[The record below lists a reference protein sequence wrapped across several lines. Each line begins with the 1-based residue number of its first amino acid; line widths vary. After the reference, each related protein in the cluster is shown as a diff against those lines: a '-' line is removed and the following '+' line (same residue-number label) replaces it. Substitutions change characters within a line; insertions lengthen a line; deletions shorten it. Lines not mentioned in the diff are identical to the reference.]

1 MSIFKNPK
9 IVVLIVTILV
19 LGGWHYA
26 TAPSAAQ
33 IALSNVRIWD
43 YQLQNA
49 NLDRLAQASSDMV
62 VIDYARSWGDKV
74 PYSRADVERVRR
86 RPDGRERLVI
96 AYLSIGEAE
105 DYRPYWQPGWK
116 QNRPLWLLPEN
127 CRWPGN
133 YLVKYWMD
141 DWKQIMYASRDS
153 YLARIMAA
161 GFDGVYLD
169 RVDAYWDLR
178 DQFPQSKLEMIK
190 FVQDLAKRARQTKSN
205 FLVIAQNAEDLLA
218 DKGYRRT
225 VDGVAKED
233 LLHGVDATGKRNEA
247 TLISWSLDQLR
258 KLRQDGKPLF
268 AIEYLTSPEQKATTT
283 RELGP
288 LGVRLVFPS
297 RALDGADPFEQL
309 PPPSAALKVAA
320 TGTPEY
326 NAENCK

>member
-116 QNRPLWLLPEN
+116 QNRPLWLLPQPRSRCGSPCEFHGRAWPVSPLDRCEN
-127 CRWPGN
+127 GPG
-133 YLVKYWMD
+133 L
-141 DWKQIMYASRDS
+141 AAS
-153 YLARIMAA
+153 YLKMNNSPTGGRDISIRSSAMTLAQA
-161 GFDGVYLD
+161 ST
-169 RVDAYWDLR
+169 RV
-178 DQFPQSKLEMIK
+178 
-190 FVQDLAKRARQTKSN
+190 
-205 FLVIAQNAEDLLA
+205 
-218 DKGYRRT
+218 
-225 VDGVAKED
+225 
-233 LLHGVDATGKRNEA
+233 
-247 TLISWSLDQLR
+247 
-258 KLRQDGKPLF
+258 
-268 AIEYLTSPEQKATTT
+268 
-283 RELGP
+283 
-288 LGVRLVFPS
+288 
-297 RALDGADPFEQL
+297 ALSGHSIHE
-309 PPPSAALKVAA
+309 
-320 TGTPEY
+320 
-326 NAENCK
+326 